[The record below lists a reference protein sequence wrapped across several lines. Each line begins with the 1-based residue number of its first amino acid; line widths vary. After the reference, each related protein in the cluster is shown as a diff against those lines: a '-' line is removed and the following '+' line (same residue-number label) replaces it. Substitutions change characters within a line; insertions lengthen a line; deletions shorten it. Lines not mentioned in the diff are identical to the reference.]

1 MIKIKKLP
9 HPIVS
14 PLWHPGIPP
23 SQVYSRILMITQRE
37 KLSKKPF
44 FYRMAGP
51 RKATGYYYQVRKG
64 LKSGNISKIE
74 IKMNIN
80 GLYDL

>member
-44 FYRMAGP
+44 FYRMATKDQGRQP
-51 RKATGYYYQVRKG
+51 DIIIKLEKG
-64 LKSGNISKIE
+64 SKVVIFLKLKSK
-74 IKMNIN
+74 
-80 GLYDL
+80 